1 MYELNYVGTI
11 NKRIAARCGDRRYN
25 AGSTGSDNFPAG
37 GSNKSARSNGDLF
50 RPLRDASVA
59 PLANSGRMRRFA

>member
-1 MYELNYVGTI
+1 MYETNYVGII
-11 NKRIAARCGDRRYN
+11 NKRIAARYGDRSGD
-25 AGSTGSDNFPAG
+25 GSTRSDNFPAG
-37 GSNKSARSNGDLF
+37 GSNKSARGNGDLF